1 MFHLQNNLDELFML
15 MHFLDA
21 GKFSSLEEF
30 QQEFRDINQEE
41 QVQRLHKMLAP
52 HLLRRVKK
60 DVMKELPPK
69 KELILRVELS
79 ALQKEY
85 YRAILTRNYQIL
97 SRNGGP
103 QVKKK
108 LFC

>member
-1 MFHLQNNLDELFML
+1 
-15 MHFLDA
+15 
-21 GKFSSLEEF
+21 
-30 QQEFRDINQEE
+30 
-41 QVQRLHKMLAP
+41 
-52 HLLRRVKK
+52 
-60 DVMKELPPK
+60 LPPK

-103 QVKKK
+103 QVKKNV
-108 LFC
+108 LLA